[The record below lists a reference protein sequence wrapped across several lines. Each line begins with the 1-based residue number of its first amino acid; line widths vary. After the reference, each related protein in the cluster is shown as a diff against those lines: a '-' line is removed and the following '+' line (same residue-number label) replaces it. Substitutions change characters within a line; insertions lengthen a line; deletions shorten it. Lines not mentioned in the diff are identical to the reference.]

1 MGKKKLK
8 PLQHIISAET
18 NHKLHRGD
26 TPAHDPRGRRRRILY
41 TAALLSPEQQYSHPG
56 AGRHSANLQSDRYV
70 PSPGLYLINTEPPK
84 NPGLLNTKG
93 CLNHSIEYGIMLF
106 VAARL
111 STLCQLRAS

>member
-1 MGKKKLK
+1 MGKRKLK

-26 TPAHDPRGRRRRILY
+26 TPTHDPRGRRRRNLY

-56 AGRHSANLQSDRYV
+56 AGTHSANLQSDRYV
-70 PSPGLYLINTEPPK
+70 PSPELYLINTGPPR
-84 NPGLLNTKG
+84 NPGLLKTKG

-111 STLCQLRAS
+111 KFQHCVS